1 MKTLLTIIGPGAS
14 GKSTLTRTL
23 CTGTTDAVEAIVSAP
38 FEPGELH
45 TPTGKGKF
53 VVFPA
58 TGFAIAGNLKN
69 GSDSISAMETL
80 AATIKHLLDED
91 GINVVI
97 TDGVRCSAKWNVEW
111 AHALAKE
118 RGDLQLVYAYTGV
131 LSEAENTARL
141 LARRHANGDASEL
154 TADTIANVRAFRKR
168 AAGVWRAARGRSSG
182 GVVVRLVAVDPAL
195 GPADAARQVR
205 EVL

>member
-14 GKSTLTRTL
+14 GKSTLTRLL
-23 CTGTTDAVEAIVSAP
+23 CMGDAKGVEVVQAL
-38 FEPGELH
+38 EPGILH
-45 TPTGKGKF
+45 VPSGEGKF

-80 AATIKHLLDED
+80 AATIKHLLDEE
-91 GINVVI
+91 NVHTVI

-118 RGDLQLVYAYTGV
+118 RGDLRLVYAYTGM
-131 LSEAENTARL
+131 LSEKQNLERL
-141 LARRHANGDASEL
+141 STRRAANSDHSEL

-168 AAGVWRAARGRSSG
+168 AAGVWQAARTKSTN
-182 GVVVRLVAVDPAL
+182 GVSVALVTVDPAL
-195 GPADAARQVR
+195 GPADAATQVR